1 VPERDRRVAVDFGA
15 VRERAAPSLPSPR
28 HHGRDSLGGMD
39 VATGKPLSSLVG
51 NTGKLSA
58 NGGKVVL
65 TAAAART
72 VVDSVINTK
81 GVIEANAIG
90 SKGGTIV
97 LAAATGSRKPAGPKQ
112 TIKSRLYFE
121 SDPDDADLRTLST
134 KKMNYG
140 PCNTSIQVRWVNG
153 VFIPATADVAI
164 DSMVAAGNVV
174 YTFVYTFV
182 VTGAET
188 LSFVIT
194 FHRGRTAG
202 RN

>member
-1 VPERDRRVAVDFGA
+1 MR
-15 VRERAAPSLPSPR
+15 
-28 HHGRDSLGGMD
+28 
-39 VATGKPLSSLVG
+39 
-51 NTGKLSA
+51 
-58 NGGKVVL
+58 
-65 TAAAART
+65 
-72 VVDSVINTK
+72 
-81 GVIEANAIG
+81 
-90 SKGGTIV
+90 
-97 LAAATGSRKPAGPKQ
+97 
-112 TIKSRLYFE
+112 SRLYFE

-194 FHRGRTAG
+194 LNAG
-202 RN
+202 SASCPRWWE